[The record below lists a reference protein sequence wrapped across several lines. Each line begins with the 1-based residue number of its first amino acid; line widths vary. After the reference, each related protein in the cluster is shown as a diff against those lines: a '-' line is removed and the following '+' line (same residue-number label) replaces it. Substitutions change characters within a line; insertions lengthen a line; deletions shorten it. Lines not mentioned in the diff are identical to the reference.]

1 MWGVSSA
8 QVVPTCCINRLLV
21 KKYTLGHGVPSQI
34 TGGAFCK
41 NLIKLENSEELY
53 LLNAALK
60 NVTTLCILFLKKM
73 TLCRKNAALLLPRS
87 KFKAQEVQERIQRW
101 L

>member
-1 MWGVSSA
+1 M
-8 QVVPTCCINRLLV
+8 
-21 KKYTLGHGVPSQI
+21 

-60 NVTTLCILFLKKM
+60 NVTTLCILFLKKND
-73 TLCRKNAALLLPRS
+73 LVS
-87 KFKAQEVQERIQRW
+87 
-101 L
+101 